1 MKDLGKFIATT
12 VREYLNEQK
21 IFENSRLN
29 KLLDFELDEVKI
41 DDVYAHAELNI
52 EQLSDGEV
60 SIYIS
65 EIWSDIKGKGY
76 ATKLLNK
83 LKKYSD
89 KIGVPLSLR
98 ASISNNIK
106 TSGGLNQQ
114 ELVDWYIKNGFRVS
128 EEDNNFE
135 TDSTAPFMVYNR

>member
-1 MKDLGKFIATT
+1 MN
-12 VREYLNEQK
+12 RK
-21 IFENSRLN
+21 IFENSKLN
-29 KLLDFELDEVKI
+29 KLLDFELDKVKI
-41 DDVYAHAELNI
+41 DDGYAHSELNV

-60 SIYIS
+60 SINIS

-89 KIGVPLSLR
+89 KTGVPLSLR
-98 ASISNNIK
+98 ASISNNIQ

-114 ELVDWYIKNGFRVS
+114 ELVDWYIRNGFEIS

>member
-1 MKDLGKFIATT
+1 MELRKFIATT
-12 VREYLNEQK
+12 IREYLNEQK
-21 IFENSRLN
+21 IFENSKLN

-41 DDVYAHAELNI
+41 DDGYAHAELNI

-60 SIYIS
+60 SIHIS
-65 EIWSDIKGKGY
+65 EIWSDIKNKGY

-83 LKKYSD
+83 LKKFSD
-89 KIGVPLSLR
+89 KTGVPLSLR
-98 ASISNNIK
+98 ASISNNIQ

-128 EEDNNFE
+128 EEDNNSE
-135 TDSTAPFMVYNR
+135 TDSTAPFMVYNH

>member
-1 MKDLGKFIATT
+1 MELRKFIATT
-12 VREYLNEQK
+12 IREYLNEQK
-21 IFENSRLN
+21 LFENSKLN
-29 KLLDFELDEVKI
+29 KLLRYELDDVKI
-41 DDVYAHAELNI
+41 DDGYAHAELNV
-52 EQLSDGEV
+52 EELSDGEE
-60 SIYIS
+60 SLYIS

-89 KIGVPLSLR
+89 KTGVPLCLR
-98 ASISNNIK
+98 ASTSNNIQ

-114 ELVDWYIKNGFRVS
+114 ELVDWYIKNGFKIS

>member
-1 MKDLGKFIATT
+1 MELKKFIATT
-12 VREYLNEQK
+12 VREYLNEEK
-21 IFENSRLN
+21 LFENSKLN

-41 DDVYAHAELNI
+41 DDGYAHAELSI

-83 LKKYSD
+83 LKRFSD
-89 KIGVPLSLR
+89 KTGVPLSLR

-106 TSGGLNQQ
+106 TSGGLNQA
-114 ELVDWYIKNGFRVS
+114 ELVDWYLKNNFKIS

>member
-1 MKDLGKFIATT
+1 MIKKFIKRRVNEYFNKLELLGENIKIKKLLNFELGK
-12 VREYLNEQK
+12 
-21 IFENSRLN
+21 
-29 KLLDFELDEVKI
+29 VKVE
-41 DDVYAHAELNI
+41 DNYAHAELSI
-52 EQLSDGEV
+52 EGLSDGEV

-83 LKKYSD
+83 LKKFSD
-89 KIGVPLSLR
+89 KTGVPLSLR
-98 ASISNNIK
+98 ASISNNIQ

-114 ELVDWYIKNGFRVS
+114 ELVDWYIKNGFRIS

>member
-1 MKDLGKFIATT
+1 MN
-12 VREYLNEQK
+12 RK
-21 IFENSRLN
+21 IFENSKLN
-29 KLLDFELDEVKI
+29 KLLDFELDKVKI
-41 DDVYAHAELNI
+41 DDGYAHSELNV

-60 SIYIS
+60 SINIS

-89 KIGVPLSLR
+89 KTGVPLSLR
-98 ASISNNIK
+98 ASISNNIQ

-114 ELVDWYIKNGFRVS
+114 ELVDWYIKNGFKIS
-128 EEDNNFE
+128 EENNNFE

>member
-1 MKDLGKFIATT
+1 MELRKFIATT
-12 VREYLNEQK
+12 IREYLNEQQ
-21 IFENSRLN
+21 IFENSKLN

-41 DDVYAHAELNI
+41 DDGYAHAELNV

-76 ATKLLNK
+76 ATKLLNN

-89 KIGVPLSLR
+89 NTGVPLSLR
-98 ASISNNIK
+98 ASISNNIQ
-106 TSGGLNQQ
+106 TSVGLNLQ
-114 ELVDWYIKNGFRVS
+114 ELVVWFIKNGFKIS

>member
-1 MKDLGKFIATT
+1 MELRKFIATT
-12 VREYLNEQK
+12 IREYLNEQH
-21 IFENSRLN
+21 IFENSKLN

-41 DDVYAHAELNI
+41 DDGYAHAELNV
-52 EQLSDGEV
+52 EQLPDGEV

-89 KIGVPLSLR
+89 KTGVPLSLR
-98 ASISNNIK
+98 ASISNNIQ

-114 ELVDWYIKNGFRVS
+114 ELVDWYIKNGFKIS

-135 TDSTAPFMVYNR
+135 TDSTTPFMVYNR